1 MKEDIYITGHKNP
14 DTDSIVAA
22 IAYADYKN
30 GNKNINAIPVRL
42 GSLNPETKF
51 ILDYFDV
58 EAPKLLETVR
68 LSVKDLNFDK
78 VIPVSSDISLR
89 MALNIMS
96 KNNVNSLP
104 VIDENEQLVG
114 MSSITDIMQNYIEVW
129 DNTILGKSDT
139 SVDNIVETLSGKA
152 LFKPKNQRDISGKIL
167 VLSMEPNIIKKYIE
181 DGDIVISG
189 NREDS
194 MKAALETNI
203 SLLIITGDEEVSDE
217 ILKII
222 EDKDIS
228 IINTPYDT
236 FTTAR
241 LITQSIPLEYVM
253 TNDNLVVFNNDDLV
267 DDIKE
272 SMKQTRFRSYPVVD
286 NNKKVVG
293 LISRYHLISSVRKKV
308 ILVDHNERS
317 QSIDGVDEAEILE
330 IIDHHR
336 VADVYTGN
344 PIFFRNEPVGS
355 TSTIISSIYF
365 ENGRRP
371 SKKIAGILAAAII
384 SDTLLLKSP
393 TSTQV
398 DKFMLDRLA
407 SIADINIEEFA
418 KEMFKAGTSL
428 SGKTPDELLS
438 QDLKLFTIDD
448 DKYAVAQVYTT
459 DMESLEELK
468 EGLIKAMEEKA
479 DYGGYS
485 SFILL
490 LTDIFKQASQ
500 IVAVGPNKDIVA
512 KAFDKEL
519 VDYSFYA
526 AGVLSRKKQV
536 IPPITEMINKINN
549 MI

>member
-1 MKEDIYITGHKNP
+1 MKENIYITGHKNP
-14 DTDSIVAA
+14 DSDSICAA
-22 IAYADYKN
+22 LAYADYKN
-30 GNKNINAIPVRL
+30 GSKSINAIPVRL

-58 EAPKLLETVR
+58 QPPKLLETVR
-68 LSVKDLNFDK
+68 LSVQDLNFDR
-78 VIPVSSDISLR
+78 VIPVSSDVSLR
-89 MALNIMS
+89 MALNIMN

-104 VIDENEQLVG
+104 VIDENEQLIG

-129 DNTILGKSDT
+129 DNTILGKSET
-139 SVDNIVETLSGKA
+139 SVDNIVETLSGKR
-152 LFKPKNQRDISGKIL
+152 LFMPREQRDISGQIL
-167 VLSMEPNIIKKYIE
+167 VLAMEPGKIKEYIE
-181 DGDIVISG
+181 DGDIAICG
-189 NREDS
+189 NREDAI
-194 MKAALETNI
+194 KTAIETNI
-203 SLLIITGDEEVSDE
+203 SLLIITGNGEISDG
-217 ILKII
+217 ILDRVK
-222 EDKDIS
+222 DKQIS

-253 TNDNLVVFNNDDLV
+253 TTESLVTFTIDDLV
-267 DDIKE
+267 DDVKE
-272 SMKQTRFRSYPVVD
+272 HMKQTRFRSYPVID
-286 NNKKVVG
+286 HNKKVVG
-293 LISRYHLISSVRKKV
+293 LISRYHLISSIRKKV

-317 QSIDGVDEAEILE
+317 QSIDGLEEAEILE

-355 TSTIISSIYF
+355 TSTIIASIYF

-398 DKFMLDRLA
+398 DKIMLDRLA
-407 SIADINIEEFA
+407 SIADMNIEAFA

-428 SGKTPDELLS
+428 TGRTPEALLS
-438 QDLKLFTIDD
+438 QDLKLFNIDNE
-448 DKYAVAQVYTT
+448 KYAVAQVYTT
-459 DMESLEELK
+459 DMESLEAMKTEL
-468 EGLIKAMEEKA
+468 IAVMEEQSSA
-479 DYGGYS
+479 RGYA
-485 SFILL
+485 SFILM

-500 IVAVGPNKDIVA
+500 IVAVGANKDLVA

-519 VDYSFYA
+519 VHYSFYA
-526 AGVLSRKKQV
+526 PGVLSRKKQV
-536 IPPITEMINKINN
+536 IPPITDMINKMND